1 MNWLLGWLIKGFN
14 SSYLGSNCLREHM
27 KSSTRLDSIVFQL
40 TPTRTRCDL
49 VITAHGESEKIASGL
64 LNPFLAHLRAAQEQ
78 IGKGGYSIVLEP
90 KRGSDSIWFTKGTV
104 ERFVRFV
111 STPEILERVY
121 TIESEIVQIE
131 KAISIQNNGDTAAHF
146 QVEDLP
152 AKAEENIEGSKV
164 ATNGN
169 EKALVLYQ
177 PSTHQP
183 EEDRSTMQEKNSKV
197 QLVQVLETRKTV
209 LQKEQGMAFARAVAA
224 GFDIDNIAALHS
236 FAESFGASRMMGAC
250 NRFVDLWKAKHES
263 GQWVDVEAMSCRS
276 DLPSMNASGIMLLGS
291 NEKELWPQGE
301 AVSEKNGIPFA
312 TGAGSDGRPQAYN
325 QEQPSLKEQIPGQFP
340 HPMFPSWQ
348 MHSQGSGFPV
358 FQPYPMPGMPY
369 YQNYPGNSPFFQ
381 PPYPPLD
388 DPILHSGQRT
398 RQRRHSM
405 DSRDLSAE
413 IETQDMDASGSRRQG
428 DADTDEEDSVRQRS
442 RKKGSKSSRKQSGTV
457 VIRNINYIA
466 SAKQGFSDSDP
477 ESNSDSGTDD
487 EDRKA
492 KADEMRK
499 LKKKGASAEAGDDG
513 HWQAFQNFLL
523 KDADDSNNSAR
534 SDMFAMEG
542 KVQGRMRQALIA
554 DAASML
560 GRCNMGGNEDAD
572 FSELHDLEG
581 NMTCLRKPIAE
592 QMLDCGKEAQSADGR
607 TDRQLIDVGGQR
619 CAYRRSADANIDSMI
634 NRQEKL
640 TDLWDSSLDPAI
652 TNGFRVSSNNN
663 NRGTALDIADESVVI
678 LHKSR
683 SLDQVGGDGRTSMDM
698 DYEVPSALQG
708 AENHTVRHRSRSNF
722 EPDDLNLMPDRVEH
736 GSSGY
741 DPALDYEIQAQV
753 NDASKLGGKKKEVM
767 TDAKGGP
774 KKGVKEQK
782 LKTEKRIIAV
792 TKREKPSKLSPSED
806 ARARAEKLRAF
817 KADLQKLKKEKEEEQ
832 IKRLAALRLERQKRI
847 AARSGANPPQSPLP
861 SQQAR
866 KQLSKLSPVSQKGS
880 KFSDT
885 EPGSSSPLQ
894 RSTLKTFS
902 KVSSDSIKASRRLN
916 DGSHASGNQLTRSA
930 SSLSV
935 RKEENNVTTPQSKA
949 TIARIRRLS
958 EPKGTVHQMSSG
970 KIQSAQA
977 VSRRRASVGPETK
990 RMSITANL
998 DKTKSGTPQELKLRA
1013 SKISP
1018 ASTQKKSTKEIA
1030 QKPNGKMI
1038 SGAHP
1043 GGSLSRTNVNISS
1056 PIEGDDNTVVEKTVV
1071 ILECEKPSIPVVHA
1085 SEDKVSVQI
1094 VQSDPYNPGGKS
1106 EDDIAIPHPASP
1118 VIVKEVD
1125 QESFEGHANAKP
1137 NTHWNERGRT
1147 YVEEESPNT
1156 THIGA
1161 TEEPYQAPYA
1171 RISSVDDPCMS
1182 KSDYGKA
1189 PPTSS
1194 ETGTVYVET
1203 TTVYVSDDQNAE
1215 LVKISEGASAKHQ
1228 GKEPSKGFRR
1238 LLKFGKKSS
1247 AASESN
1253 VESDK
1258 ASLDVSGAEK
1268 DASNGSSNE
1277 VFILKNLLTQEEGST
1292 AGTTPKK
1299 SSRSFSLLSP
1309 FRKTSEKKL
1318 TS

>member
-1 MNWLLGWLIKGFN
+1 
-14 SSYLGSNCLREHM
+14 M

-49 VITAHGESEKIASGL
+49 VITANGKSEKIASGL

-90 KRGSDSIWFTKGTV
+90 KRGSDSTWFTKGTV

-131 KAISIQNNGDTAAHF
+131 KAISIQNNGDTVAHF

-169 EKALVLYQ
+169 EKAIVLYQ

-224 GFDIDNIAALHS
+224 DFAIDNIAALHS
-236 FAESFGASRMMGAC
+236 FAESFGASRMMDAG

-263 GQWVDVEAMSCRS
+263 GQWVDVEATEAMSCRS
-276 DLPSMNASGIMLLGS
+276 DLPSTNASGIMLLGS
-291 NEKELWPQGE
+291 NEKGLWPQGE
-301 AVSEKNGIPFA
+301 AISEKNGIPFA
-312 TGAGSDGRPQAYN
+312 TGADGRPQAYN
-325 QEQPSLKEQIPGQFP
+325 QEQPSPKEQIPGQFP

-369 YQNYPGNSPFFQ
+369 YQNYPGNGPFFQ

-388 DPILHSGQRT
+388 DSILHSGQRT

-413 IETQDMDASGSRRQG
+413 IETQEIDASGSRRQ
-428 DADTDEEDSVRQRS
+428 DDVDTDEEDSVRQGS
-442 RKKGSKSSRKQSGTV
+442 RKRGGKSSRKQSGTV
-457 VIRNINYIA
+457 VIRNVNYIA

-477 ESNSDSGTDD
+477 ESCSDSGTDD
-487 EDRKA
+487 EDRKV

-499 LKKKGASAEAGDDG
+499 LKKKGKSAEAGDDG

-542 KVQGRMRQALIA
+542 KVQGRKRQALIA
-554 DAASML
+554 DASSML
-560 GRCNMGGNEDAD
+560 GRRPMGGNQDAD
-572 FSELHDLEG
+572 FSEHHDVEG
-581 NMTCLRKPIAE
+581 DMACLRKPIAE

-607 TDRQLIDVGGQR
+607 TDRQFIDVEGQR

-640 TDLWDSSLDPAI
+640 TDVWDSSLDPVI

-663 NRGTALDIADESVVI
+663 NRGPALDMADESLVI

-683 SLDQVGGDGRTSMDM
+683 SLDQVGGVGRTSMDM

-708 AENHTVRHRSRSNF
+708 VENHTVRHRSRSNC

-753 NDASKLGGKKKEVM
+753 NNASKMGGKKKEVK
-767 TDAKGGP
+767 TDAKGP
-774 KKGVKEQK
+774 KKVVKEQK
-782 LKTEKRIIAV
+782 LKAEKRIIAG
-792 TKREKPSKLSPSED
+792 TRREKPSKLSPSED
-806 ARARAEKLRAF
+806 ARARAERLRAF

-832 IKRLAALRLERQKRI
+832 VKRLEALRLQRQKRI

-861 SQQAR
+861 SHQAR
-866 KQLSKLSPVSQKGS
+866 KQLPKLSPISQKGS

-894 RSTLKTFS
+894 RSTLKTIS
-902 KVSSDSIKASRRLN
+902 KVSSDSSKASPRLN
-916 DGSHASGNQLTRSA
+916 DGSHASGNRLTRSA

-935 RKEENNVTTPQSKA
+935 RKEENNVITPESKA

-970 KIQSAQA
+970 KIQSVQA
-977 VSRRRASVGPETK
+977 VSRRRVSVGPETK
-990 RMSITANL
+990 RMSTTANL
-998 DKTKSGTPQELKLRA
+998 DKTKSSTPLELKLKA

-1018 ASTQKKSTKEIA
+1018 GSTQKKSTKEIA
-1030 QKPNGKMI
+1030 KKPNGKMI

-1043 GGSLSRTNVNISS
+1043 GGSLSRANVNISS

-1085 SEDKVSVQI
+1085 SEDKASVQI
-1094 VQSDPYNPGGKS
+1094 MQSDPYNPGGKS

-1118 VIVKEVD
+1118 IIVKEVD
-1125 QESFEGHANAKP
+1125 QESFEGHANAKS
-1137 NTHWNERGRT
+1137 NTHWNERGPT
-1147 YVEEESPNT
+1147 YAEEESPNT
-1156 THIGA
+1156 THVGA

-1171 RISSVDDPCMS
+1171 RISSVEEPCMS

-1189 PPTSS
+1189 PPRSS
-1194 ETGTVYVET
+1194 ETGTAFVET
-1203 TTVYVSDDQNAE
+1203 TTVYVSDIQNAE
-1215 LVKISEGASAKHQ
+1215 LVKISEVASAKHQ

-1258 ASLDVSGAEK
+1258 VSLDGSGAEK
-1268 DASNGSSNE
+1268 DASNGPSNE
-1277 VFILKNLLTQEEGST
+1277 VFILKNLLTQEEGSSG
-1292 AGTTPKK
+1292 GTTPKK

-1309 FRKTSEKKL
+1309 FRSKTSEKKL